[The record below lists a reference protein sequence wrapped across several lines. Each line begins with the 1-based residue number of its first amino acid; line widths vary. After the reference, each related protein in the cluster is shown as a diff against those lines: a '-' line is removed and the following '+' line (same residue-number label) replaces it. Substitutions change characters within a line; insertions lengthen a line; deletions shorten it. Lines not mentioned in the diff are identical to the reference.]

1 MSNTQNQ
8 LTQAVDRVLDE
19 VVAPAQAFAPPP
31 PPVEPSA
38 PPAPPPLPPES
49 VINANAGTNAP
60 PRLKSKLSAPLQA
73 FREAKRL
80 SEIDLEQLPLATRGG
95 WGGRKEEC
103 RQNLPKLQAAY
114 QDVLEK
120 LAFSVWVDGEPEHV
134 QAFVDKSRSRGLL
147 CLDTMGLYRT
157 LGARA
162 VASIGT
168 TRIFGATQLAQ
179 LVNDVREFIFDNKEV
194 DDSQCPEPHLDDLE
208 HMADDCAAL
217 EYVRKIMRRSSGDC
231 LNRVHLRKNLS
242 SLALDIGYEQ
252 PVVPVVF
259 YGFGS
264 EEERHQ
270 LKFLPNEDFVIL
282 AVAESASDEG
292 HLKILNE
299 LKIELRKRRNSSK
312 KPQ

>member
-1 MSNTQNQ
+1 MSESQTQM
-8 LTQAVDRVLDE
+8 TQAVDRVLEE

-31 PPVEPSA
+31 LPVE

-49 VINANAGTNAP
+49 VINTNAMTNAP
-60 PRLKSKLSAPLQA
+60 PRAFKSKLSAPLNA
-73 FREAKRL
+73 YREAKRL
-80 SEIDLEQLPLATRGG
+80 SEIDLDQLPLATRGG

-103 RQNLPKLQAAY
+103 RQNLPKLQAQY
-114 QDVLEK
+114 RDVLEK
-120 LAFSVWVDGEPEHV
+120 LAFSVWVEGDPEHV
-134 QAFVDKSRSRGLL
+134 QAFVDKSRVRGLL
-147 CLDTMGLYRT
+147 CLDTMELYRT

-162 VASIGT
+162 ISSIGT
-168 TRIFGATQLAQ
+168 TRIFGASQLAQ

-194 DDSQCPEPHLDDLE
+194 DDSQRPEPHLDDLE
-208 HMADDCAAL
+208 HMADDRAAL
-217 EYVRKIMRRSSGDC
+217 EYVRKIMRRSSGDV

-242 SLALDIGYEQ
+242 SRALDIGYEQ

-259 YGFGS
+259 YGFAS
-264 EEERHQ
+264 EEERKE
-270 LKFLPNEDFVIL
+270 LKFLPNEDFSIL
-282 AVAESASDEG
+282 AVAESATDEG